1 VCPVIL
7 FGATLLAPRVQRV
20 RQQEEHMKIEDV
32 LQKHQERL
40 MAIPGV
46 VGIAEG
52 ESDGS
57 PVVLIMVR
65 ELTPELRH
73 TLPQQL
79 DGFAVKVD
87 VVGEVTA
94 L

>member
-1 VCPVIL
+1 
-7 FGATLLAPRVQRV
+7 
-20 RQQEEHMKIEDV
+20 MKIEDA

-73 TLPQQL
+73 KLPQQL
-79 DGFAVKVD
+79 EGFAVKID

-94 L
+94 F